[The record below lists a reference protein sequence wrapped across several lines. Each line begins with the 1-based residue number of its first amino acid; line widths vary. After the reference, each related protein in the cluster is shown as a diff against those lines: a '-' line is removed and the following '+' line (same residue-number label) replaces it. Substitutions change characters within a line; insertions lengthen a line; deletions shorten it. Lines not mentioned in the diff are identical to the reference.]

1 LRPLAHRFPAARVP
15 RVPFPR
21 RARSAPQIL
30 EHLNRSLPFTP
41 ADCRWVPVS
50 PRFVVTG
57 THARGTGAVVVH
69 AMTAGEVR
77 ALAEL
82 ERPAGVKCATFGAAL
97 LEERN
102 VAVGDYGG
110 NVAILDLERGRAAG
124 TGAGSSA
131 LGPGAP
137 AASKEIFSAQ
147 GTGAGAGGAPAV
159 VGAGNVVW
167 SARAHASIVNCIDGC
182 GGLSIG
188 GGAPELA
195 TGSRDGAVK
204 VWDPRVAE
212 PVVSFEP
219 GEGAAGR
226 DCWSVAFGN
235 AFNDEERCLAAGYD
249 NGDVKVFDLRMNAV
263 RWETNVGNGVCT
275 VEFDRK
281 DIEMNKLVAASL
293 ESRFRVFDCR
303 TQHPVEG
310 FAGVT
315 EKAHKATVWLARHLP
330 QNRDVWMTSG
340 GNGGINL
347 YRYNYPPKGRVERD
361 ADGRPRGV
369 AGKVE
374 LVNARILSTQ
384 PFVGFDWS
392 PDKEG
397 LACAVCLDQ
406 TLRVFI
412 VTKLGKL

>member
-1 LRPLAHRFPAARVP
+1 MQTVD
-15 RVPFPR
+15 
-21 RARSAPQIL
+21 APQIL
-30 EHLNRSLPFTP
+30 EHLNKGLAFTP
-41 ADCRWVPVS
+41 MDCRWVPVS
-50 PRFVVTG
+50 ARFVVVG
-57 THARGTGAVVVH
+57 THARGTGAVAVH
-69 AMTAGEVR
+69 EMTPGEVKVHV
-77 ALAEL
+77 EL
-82 ERPAGVKCATFGAAL
+82 ERPSGVKCATFGAAR
-97 LEERN
+97 LEDRH

-110 NVAILDLERGRAAG
+110 NVSILNLERPS
-124 TGAGSSA
+124 GS
-131 LGPGAP
+131 AP
-137 AASKEIFSAQ
+137 
-147 GTGAGAGGAPAV
+147 
-159 VGAGNVVW
+159 VW
-167 SARAHASIVNCIDGC
+167 TQRAHASLVNCIDGC
-182 GGLSIG
+182 GGLAVG
-188 GGAPELA
+188 GGAPELV

-212 PVVSFEP
+212 PVVAFEP

-226 DCWSVAFGN
+226 DCWSVSFGN
-235 AFNDEERCLAAGYD
+235 SFNDEERCVAAGYD
-249 NGDVKVFDLRMNAV
+249 NGDVKIFDLRMNAV
-263 RWETNVGNGVCT
+263 RWETNIGNGVAC

-281 DIEMNKLVAASL
+281 DIEMNKLVATSL

-310 FAGVT
+310 LASCS
-315 EKAHKATVWLARHLP
+315 EKAHKATVWLVRHLP

-340 GNGGINL
+340 GNGGINV
-347 YRYNYPPKGRVERD
+347 YRYLYPPRGRQDRD

-412 VTKLGKL
+412 VTKLNKL